1 MEELINQL
9 SAKTG
14 IDKATATKV
23 ADFIQEHAADIP
35 KWLGQSGIM
44 DELPGGLGDTISGFL
59 GGDDKS

>member
-9 SAKTG
+9 SAKVG

-44 DELPGGLGDTISGFL
+44 DKLPGGLGDTISGFL
-59 GGDDKS
+59 GGDEKA

>member
-44 DELPGGLGDTISGFL
+44 DKLPGGLGDKLSGLL
-59 GGDDKS
+59 GGDDKA